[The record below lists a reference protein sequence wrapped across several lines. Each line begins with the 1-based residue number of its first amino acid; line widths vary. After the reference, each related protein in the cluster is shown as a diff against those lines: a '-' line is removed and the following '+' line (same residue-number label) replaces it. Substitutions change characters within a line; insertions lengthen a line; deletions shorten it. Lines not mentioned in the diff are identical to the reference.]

1 MSSSDFRRRQI
12 LVYSLMP
19 YLLGSISSKVSE
31 FRDPAL
37 FHSESELME
46 SKHVQTSK
54 QGYSRRSGLA
64 ACLGSSNRAPES
76 LFNIY

>member
-1 MSSSDFRRRQI
+1 MPSSDFRMSQI
-12 LVYSLMP
+12 LIYFLMP
-19 YLLGSISSKVSE
+19 YLLGSTSSKISE
-31 FRDPAL
+31 LRHPAL

-54 QGYSRRSGLA
+54 QGYSRRLGLA
-64 ACLGSSNRAPES
+64 ACLGSSNRAPGS